1 MATVHNLID
10 YVTIASTGNS
20 SDFGDLSIARDSA
33 PTGVTNGTRGA
44 FGGGTGGSPSA
55 NQDVIDY
62 INIAST
68 GNASDFGDLTAGV
81 AYARGNSDGT
91 KGVWAGGDIDSYSNV
106 IEYITISTTGNAS
119 DFGDLLGS
127 YETGGAASGSAS

>member
-1 MATVHNLID
+1 MATTHNLID

-20 SDFGDLSIARDSA
+20 SDFGDLSVARHSA
-33 PTGVTNGTRGA
+33 PTGVTNDTRGA
-44 FGGGTGGSPSA
+44 FGGGTGGSPAA
-55 NQDVIDY
+55 NLDTIDY

-68 GNASDFGDLTAGV
+68 GNASDFGNLTDARG
-81 AYARGNSDGT
+81 YARGNSDGT
-91 KGVWAGGDIDSYSNV
+91 KGLWAGGDSSPVTNIIDYINV
-106 IEYITISTTGNAS
+106 ASTGNAS